1 MAAIHYIRFI
11 TRNSEPP
18 ISSRHLLRNT
28 FSQGG
33 FMKARATV
41 LFASVVSFV
50 TACATSQQ
58 TDSSEHAGHSAS
70 GAAAAPVN
78 SLPADEAGALAR
90 LQTSPRHGEWAIV
103 RSGQDSIRAWV
114 VYPERKTKAP
124 VVLVVHEIYGLTP
137 WIRNVADQFA
147 AEGFIA
153 VAPDLL
159 TMKNL
164 AGFPDSIDRQAAT
177 AAIRT
182 LKSSDVQRQL
192 SAVAAYAMGLPA
204 AQKKYG
210 IVGFCWGGGTSFDH
224 AVFAP
229 ALGASVVFY
238 GVAPANGAASSNAP
252 VLGLY
257 GGNDAR
263 VNATIPGADSVMKKA
278 GKVYEYH
285 IYEGAGHGFLRQ
297 QAGMN
302 GANATATANA
312 WPAAVS
318 WFRKYLGK

>member
-1 MAAIHYIRFI
+1 
-11 TRNSEPP
+11 
-18 ISSRHLLRNT
+18 
-28 FSQGG
+28 
-33 FMKARATV
+33 MKATR
-41 LFASVVSFV
+41 FVSSWICAAFL

-58 TDSSEHAGHSAS
+58 TDSAEAEHAGHGGAA
-70 GAAAAPVN
+70 AAAAPVK
-78 SLPADEAGALAR
+78 SLPADEAGAPAR
-90 LQTSPRHGEWAIV
+90 LRSSPRHGEWVTI
-103 RSGQDSIRAWV
+103 RTGSQDSVRAWV
-114 VYPERKTKAP
+114 VYPERKSKAP

-137 WIRNVADQFA
+137 WIRGVADQFA

-164 AGFPDSIDRQAAT
+164 AGFPDSVDRQAAT

-182 LKSSDVQRQL
+182 LQPADVHRQL
-192 SAVAAYAMGLPA
+192 SAVASYAMNLPA

-210 IVGFCWGGGTSFDH
+210 IVGFCWGGGTSFQH
-224 AVFAP
+224 AVLAP

-238 GVAPANGAASSNAP
+238 GVSPPNGAVSASAP

-263 VNATIPGADSVMKKA
+263 VNATIPGADSAMKKA
-278 GKVYEYH
+278 GKVYQYH

-297 QAGMN
+297 QSGMN
-302 GANATATANA
+302 GANAAATERA
-312 WPAAVS
+312 WPEAVM
-318 WFRKYLGK
+318 WFRKHLGK